1 MVSYTITSATSM
13 SFCLCMAKWISHGD
27 IRGSLMGIMSREDAT
42 LSSASKTWSTFQ
54 ALGNIAFAFTYAEV
68 LIEIKL
74 KYPALGAPELAMRAK
89 ELLLASGFKCVKEDK
104 ARGTAPFA
112 KMAHP
117 WPEHFYPLHVALGA
131 AVENVK
137 VELIH
142 HSWSEGSLSYD
153 SYRFKTV

>member
-68 LIEIKL
+68 LIEIQLLEEL
-74 KYPALGAPELAMRAK
+74 KKQSSAEAHLTDLRNALST
-89 ELLLASGFKCVKEDK
+89 LASEGFIVVQADTIKQ
-104 ARGTAPFA
+104 
-112 KMAHP
+112 
-117 WPEHFYPLHVALGA
+117 
-131 AVENVK
+131 
-137 VELIH
+137 I
-142 HSWSEGSLSYD
+142 
-153 SYRFKTV
+153 